1 MPPAAADGPLVP
13 LVAAVAVLAV
23 VVLVLGGFL
32 VRPALKRPLLHRI
45 M

>member
-1 MPPAAADGPLVP
+1 MPPAAADSLLVP

-23 VVLVLGGFL
+23 VVFVLAGFL
-32 VRPALKRPLLHRI
+32 VRPALKKPLLHGI